1 MRARLVVFPIRG
13 RIWCFSRSAGPSVS
27 ASEALSQPNTFKEL
41 RENISFSGKSFN
53 ANAELLVDFVAN
65 KMNKA
70 WIGLEKAPE
79 GSFKNKLHGLG
90 LRLLSRVKPS
100 EIFLRS
106 ITKEVTRVEVIYPS
120 SLDARLVRRRLRH
133 VAMRGTIIHKKY
145 LYGSISMLPVT
156 SAFAVLPLPNVPFFW
171 NLFRAYSHWRA
182 LQGSERL
189 FRLVSDSSITS
200 VIDKKEIEQ
209 KDSRN
214 ENHNSPEPYW
224 ALKPSEELETLGR
237 GDEADDDGL
246 GQSAIKKICKI
257 YDLDTND
264 VIKYRK
270 LGVLLT
276 LL

>member
-13 RIWCFSRSAGPSVS
+13 RIWCFSRSADPSVS
-27 ASEALSQPNTFKEL
+27 VSEASSQATTFKEL
-41 RENISFSGKSFN
+41 RENVSISGKSFS

-79 GSFKNKLHGLG
+79 GSFKNKVHGLG

-106 ITKEVTRVEVIYPS
+106 ITKDITRVEVIYPS

-145 LYGSISMLPVT
+145 LYGSVSMLPLT
-156 SAFAVLPLPNVPFFW
+156 SSLAVLPMPNVPFFW

-189 FRLVSDSSITS
+189 FRLVSESSIN
-200 VIDKKEIEQ
+200 KKEIEQ
-209 KDSRN
+209 KDSRS

-224 ALKPSEELETLGR
+224 VLKPSVELESLAR
-237 GDEADDDGL
+237 RDEDEDGL
-246 GQSAIKKICKI
+246 SQTAIKRICKI

-270 LGVLLT
+270 LG
-276 LL
+276 